1 MVLKLYGF
9 AISTCTQRV
18 KTVLYEKKV
27 PFEMHIVNSLQEKS
41 PALLEKQPF
50 GQVPYIVDEDGFE
63 LYESRATSRY
73 IAFKYASQ
81 GTQLV
86 PAVSDLKAYAKFEQG
101 ASIESSNFDPYVSGV
116 THEKIF
122 AP

>member
-27 PFEMHIVNSLQEKS
+27 PFEIHIVNSLQEKS

-50 GQVPYIVDEDGFE
+50 GQVPYIDDDGFI
-63 LYESRATSRY
+63 LYESRAIGRY
-73 IAFKYASQ
+73 LAAKHQSSLLPNV
-81 GTQLV
+81 T
-86 PAVSDLKAYAKFEQG
+86 DLFAWGRFEQA
-101 ASIESSNFDPYVSGV
+101 ASIEQSNFDIPASAIAAERV
-116 THEKIF
+116 F
-122 AP
+122 RP